1 MGLGVALPE
10 SLSGVS
16 SFASALPSALAD
28 QLSGL
33 IAQWRSDTRL
43 YSLASPAASQP
54 LPADLMVESFV
65 LHEAVSEPFLLNL
78 HALVLDTH
86 VPLKSLVG
94 QAITLQATLADGS
107 RVARSGYITEA
118 QALAADGGLSRKG
131 LLIQPWLAMLGHS
144 LHSRVWQEQSVIDI
158 VEDVFAAHRSVA
170 AWRWDT
176 DVNTWVQQGL
186 FARNQGRRSHCVQ
199 YRETDLAFVQRL
211 LAEEGIAWR
220 VEEDAEAP
228 GGHTVVFF
236 VRSDAQPEDPTSA
249 SSLGGA
255 GIRFHRSS
263 SQEAQDSVQ
272 AMAAM
277 RRLGPTATVLQGWDY
292 KAHAAITTEVPT
304 ARQWGGESAQGLQ
317 AWLTSYD
324 PTGDYLFGNSAEAQF
339 AATCLQEAW
348 EARYKTWLGQGS
360 VRTLRAGTWL
370 ALTQSTLDPLA
381 ALGLGDGDKQFFTTG
396 VQAVGINNLPKDFSA
411 SVAQRLGDSDLG
423 QALADALARA
433 WPEAAAEAD
442 RDPWGDTSPQGMAE
456 LDTAPMLARAAQTG
470 FAAQFQALRRN
481 VPWRP
486 VLLDGTGLRPR
497 PRPTALGP
505 QTAIVVGPGGVTSP
519 SGADE
524 LYTDALGRVKV
535 QFHWQASAVGAEDT
549 GAASN
554 HSCWLRVMQR
564 AAGPGLG
571 HQFIPRIG
579 QEVLVGFLNHDIDRP
594 YVLASLY
601 NGRGESGVP
610 RTPGG
615 AAAAADTAALAR
627 SSDHTPSSQMN
638 LANAGSGGHSP
649 AWHGAA
655 PGVAADGAEAQANAA
670 ALSGVK
676 SKEFGGRGHN
686 QLVLDDT
693 PQQQRLALHTTQA
706 QTWLA
711 MGHLLHQADNHR
723 GSFRGQGFELRTDAW
738 GGVRAVRGVMLSTFG
753 LNNGLGQTAEGA
765 GDNAA
770 GMALA
775 KQMQQLA
782 ATFHQAAGTH
792 QTVGLASAAGSCQ
805 ANACALDDAAAPAP
819 ALTKSLSGMV
829 SRASLGQALADTA
842 GKATTAGADKLPHMA
857 DPNIVLVGK
866 AGLGLT
872 AGQDLHISAQDT
884 ATLAAGQDQHWAVG
898 GAARVHTGQAIGVLA
913 GAIQPGTEA
922 AGKGLT
928 LIAAQG
934 AVDLQAQAGAAQVAA
949 KQTLELKTASGVV
962 NIAAAKKVV
971 LAVSGGASIT
981 IEGGNFTAQCP
992 GKLSVLAG
1000 QKSMVGGGTQSHAMP
1015 ALPQSTMPDTPVKFK
1030 LQLADIPGT
1039 SGQARAAAPWSAV
1052 VVKSASL
1059 SPLDP
1064 DNLRLNLAQGQTD
1077 ARGEC
1082 SLNEAQSKQLWAAV
1096 NQFPG
1101 QVYLVSGVDAVPIT
1115 RRDAAATATEQQ
1127 QRTVLDALN
1136 MAADGVEMDEAHRRF
1151 LTLWAE
1157 YNHQARLQ
1165 GEPKS
1170 KTEV

>member
-1 MGLGVALPE
+1 MSLGPAL
-10 SLSGVS
+10 
-16 SFASALPSALAD
+16 SALASGASTLPAASTGWSN
-28 QLSGL
+28 QLPSSL
-33 IAQWRSDTRL
+33 AQALRSIIAAWRSDTRL
-43 YSLASPAASQP
+43 YSLSSPAASQP

-65 LHEAVSEPFLLNL
+65 LHEAVSVPFALHL

-86 VPLKSLVG
+86 VPLKTLVG
-94 QAITLQATLADGS
+94 QPITLQATLADGS
-107 RVARSGYITEA
+107 RVLRTGLITQA
-118 QALAADGGLSRKG
+118 QSLGDDGGLSRKG
-131 LLIQPWLAMLGHS
+131 LLVQPWIATLGHS
-144 LHSRVWQEQSVIDI
+144 LHSRVWQDQSLIDI

-170 AWRWDT
+170 AWRWDD
-176 DVNTWVQQGL
+176 DVPAWVQQGL
-186 FARNQGRRSHCVQ
+186 QARNQGRRSHCVQ
-199 YRETDLAFVQRL
+199 YRETDLDFIQRL
-211 LAEEGIAWR
+211 LAEEGVAWR
-220 VEEDAEAP
+220 VEEDAQAP
-228 GGHTVVFF
+228 CGHTVVFF
-236 VRSDAQPEDPTSA
+236 VRSAQQPQDPTSA

-263 SQEAQDSVQ
+263 SQEAQDSIQ
-272 AMAAM
+272 AMAAL

-304 ARQWGGESAQGLQ
+304 SRQWGGESATGLQ
-317 AWLTSYD
+317 GWLSSYD
-324 PTGDYLFGNSAEAQF
+324 PTGDFLFANTTEAQF
-339 AATCLQEAW
+339 AATTLQEAW

-360 VRTLRAGTWL
+360 VRTLRAGTCF
-370 ALTQSTLDPLA
+370 ALTQSTLDPLG
-381 ALGLGDGDKQFFTTG
+381 ALGLADDDKQFFVTG
-396 VQAVGINNLPKDFSA
+396 VQAVGINNLPKDLSEA
-411 SVAQRLGDSDLG
+411 VAQRLGTSDLG
-423 QALADALARA
+423 DALADALVLAEVQPDAA
-433 WPEAAAEAD
+433 WDDLGAHDAPGAA
-442 RDPWGDTSPQGMAE
+442 
-456 LDTAPMLARAAQTG
+456 LDTAPMLQRAAQTG
-470 FAAQFQALRRN
+470 FAAQFQAVRRAI
-481 VPWRP
+481 PWRP

-497 PRPTALGP
+497 PRATALGP
-505 QTAIVVGPGGVTSP
+505 QTATVVGPDGAISP

-535 QFHWQASAVGAEDT
+535 QFHWQASAVGAADT
-549 GAASN
+549 GAASK

-594 YVLASLY
+594 YVMASLY

-615 AAAAADTAALAR
+615 QAAEADTAALAQ
-627 SSDHTPSSQMN
+627 STDHTPSSQAN
-638 LANAGSGGHSP
+638 LVNAGAGGHSP

-655 PGVAADGAEAQANAA
+655 PGVAASGAEGQANAA

-676 SKEFGGRGHN
+676 SKEFGGHGHN

-706 QTWLA
+706 QTWLQ

-723 GSFRGQGFELRTDAW
+723 GSYRGQGFELRTDAW

-753 LNNGLGQTAEGA
+753 LNNGLGQTADGA

-792 QTVGLASAAGSCQ
+792 QTVGLASAAGSCK
-805 ANACALDDAAAPAP
+805 ANACTLDDAAAPAA

-829 SRASLGQALADTA
+829 SRTSLGNALADA
-842 GKATTAGADKLPHMA
+842 ADKLTTPGADKVPHMA
-857 DPNIVLVGK
+857 DPNIALVGK
-866 AGLGLT
+866 AGVGLT

-898 GAARVHTGQAIGVLA
+898 GAARVHTGQGIGVLA
-913 GAIQPGTEA
+913 GAIQAGSEA

-934 AVDLQAQAGAAQVAA
+934 AVDLQAQAGPAQVAA
-949 KQTLELKTASGVV
+949 KQTLELKTAHGVV

-981 IEGGNFTAQCP
+981 IEGGSFTAQCP

-1000 QKSMVGGGTQSHAMP
+1000 TKSMVGGGTAP
-1015 ALPQSTMPDTPVKFK
+1015 LPLPTMPSSVCVSC
-1030 LQLADIPGT
+1030 LLA
-1039 SGQARAAAPWSAV
+1039 ARASGSAFA
-1052 VVKSASL
+1052 K
-1059 SPLDP
+1059 
-1064 DNLRLNLAQGQTD
+1064 
-1077 ARGEC
+1077 E
-1082 SLNEAQSKQLWAAV
+1082 
-1096 NQFPG
+1096 
-1101 QVYLVSGVDAVPIT
+1101 
-1115 RRDAAATATEQQ
+1115 
-1127 QRTVLDALN
+1127 
-1136 MAADGVEMDEAHRRF
+1136 
-1151 LTLWAE
+1151 
-1157 YNHQARLQ
+1157 
-1165 GEPKS
+1165 
-1170 KTEV
+1170 